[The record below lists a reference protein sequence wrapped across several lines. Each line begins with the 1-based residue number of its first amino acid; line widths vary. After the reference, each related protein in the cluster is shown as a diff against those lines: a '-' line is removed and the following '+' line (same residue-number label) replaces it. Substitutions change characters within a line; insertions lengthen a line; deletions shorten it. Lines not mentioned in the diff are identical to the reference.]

1 MRVRVAPKTVG
12 SKARRR
18 RRTDGR
24 KEGWKLNAKTG
35 RESEGRESRRTES
48 WAEERKDGA
57 LSKEMEKE
65 RWGTARRDESKGR
78 GKRGMERRLQ
88 GSIMW
93 YKVARVRGDEG
104 GRRGMHPRWLSRHLQ
119 RAVNTCAGGNAL
131 IGSQMGSSA
140 SYLQAQTLTSSFSF
154 SSSSSFSPASIFSV
168 SFFDIR
174 NSQSTR
180 AQSTAVDDYPTSVTS
195 VSSG

>member
-1 MRVRVAPKTVG
+1 MHVRVARRRERRSDPRDPTKG
-12 SKARRR
+12 GRRR
-18 RRTDGR
+18 RIDGR
-24 KEGWKLNAKTG
+24 KEGWKLVNAYR
-35 RESEGRESRRTES
+35 REKRAGGGEPEEPRELLVWRTKG
-48 WAEERKDGA
+48 WGP

-65 RWGTARRDESKGR
+65 RWGRGEASRRDGGR

-140 SYLQAQTLTSSFSF
+140 SYFQAQTLTFSF
-154 SSSSSFSPASIFSV
+154 SSSFFIRLPSSV
-168 SFFDIR
+168 S
-174 NSQSTR
+174 
-180 AQSTAVDDYPTSVTS
+180 P
-195 VSSG
+195 SSISETHSHSARKVPQ